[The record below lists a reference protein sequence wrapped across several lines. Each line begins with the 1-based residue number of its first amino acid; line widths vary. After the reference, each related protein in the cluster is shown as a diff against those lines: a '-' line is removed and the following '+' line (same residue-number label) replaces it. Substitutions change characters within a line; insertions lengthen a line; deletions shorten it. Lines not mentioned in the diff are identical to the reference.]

1 MTHISLKARPCSP
14 CPMPLYPCSFPSQRC
29 LPTQPGGKPRCWR
42 KAQVLAESPGAG
54 GKPRCWRKAQVLA
67 ESPGAGGKPRCWRKA
82 QVLAE
87 SPGAAGGR
95 DPDPGPAHRRA
106 ALRVMGR
113 SGQQDYARY
122 HEVLNRAVWSPG
134 EAAHILLLLLQ
145 HLDHSDGPLICGIRA
160 FYQSRNPGTASR
172 SSDQRSGQ
180 LPGRGAFQP
189 QLRGQGQR
197 SARDFSAV
205 AGPGTLGRTPFP

>member
-1 MTHISLKARPCSP
+1 MLAERPSP
-14 CPMPLYPCSFPSQRC
+14 RVAQRC
-29 LPTQPGGKPRCWR
+29 LPTQPAR

-82 QVLAE
+82 QVLLVGAILT
-87 SPGAAGGR
+87 PGQRTVA
-95 DPDPGPAHRRA
+95 A

>member
-1 MTHISLKARPCSP
+1 MLTRPDAIVSLRLPCAT
-14 CPMPLYPCSFPSQRC
+14 LFTN
-29 LPTQPGGKPRCWR
+29 PTWR
-42 KAQVLAESPGAG
+42 KAQVLLVGAILT
-54 GKPRCWRKAQVLA
+54 PDQRTV
-67 ESPGAGGKPRCWRKA
+67 
-82 QVLAE
+82 
-87 SPGAAGGR
+87 AAAR
-95 DPDPGPAHRRA
+95 
-106 ALRVMGR
+106 RVMGR
-113 SGQQDYARY
+113 SDQQDYARY

-172 SSDQRSGQ
+172 SSDQRSSDQRSGH